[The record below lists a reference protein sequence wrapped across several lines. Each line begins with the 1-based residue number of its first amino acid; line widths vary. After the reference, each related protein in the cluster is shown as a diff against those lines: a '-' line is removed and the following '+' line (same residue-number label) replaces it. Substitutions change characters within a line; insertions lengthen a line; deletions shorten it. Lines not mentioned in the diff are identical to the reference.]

1 MTDKV
6 KEIEMPEVSVRNELK
21 CSKNVQMV
29 FDEYVAAIK
38 KHPKL
43 CDKIISK

>member
-1 MTDKV
+1 MPKIFVCNEFECSENV
-6 KEIEMPEVSVRNELK
+6 KMI
-21 CSKNVQMV
+21 

-43 CDKIISK
+43 CDKMISK

>member
-1 MTDKV
+1 MIDKA
-6 KEIEMPEVSVRNELK
+6 KDLKMPEFFVRNELK

>member
-1 MTDKV
+1 MDKV
-6 KEIEMPEVSVRNELK
+6 KEIEMPEFFVRNEFE
-21 CSKNVQMV
+21 CYENVQMV

-43 CDKIISK
+43 CDKMISK